1 MNSLGQDIRFSL
13 RLMRKRPGMTLLV
26 ITALVVGIGINSAV
40 FTVVN
45 AVVIRPLPIPDPDRF
60 TMIMTKSQQFPNMP
74 VSYPEYLDWKKQ
86 SRSFQHMAT
95 LRLMNVNLTGYG
107 TPEHLKGIRT
117 TASFFK
123 VLGLS
128 PAMGRDFTE
137 DDDRP
142 GAARTVI
149 ISHGLWERRFG
160 SDPAIL
166 GKPMVLNDQPYTVI
180 GVAPANQFYILAFDL
195 WVPTQLFLDE
205 GMMNRNN
212 RYDAVIARLYP
223 SVTQEQAQAE
233 METISQRLAAEY
245 PQSEKDIR
253 AEVIG
258 VARMLREFGGKSLKH
273 ILTASC
279 LILLLAG
286 VNVVTVFVA
295 SAVERRKELS
305 LRMALGAG
313 RAVLL
318 RQFFI
323 QGLIFAGISGVIGL
337 AVAKA
342 GVVFMVSRFPYAIGR
357 FQETT
362 MDGWVVLFTLGTTLA
377 VSLFSCLLPSL
388 YTANLHINSELKGDW
403 SWPTLSRYRFIGQSV
418 LIVFEV
424 SLAVA
429 MSLVSGLLIK
439 SLYEVEKV
447 DLGFNPDRVLSFQ
460 VSLPSS
466 RYSGAE
472 KISGFY
478 DLALQNIRILPG
490 VRSASAVST
499 LPLTGNY
506 HFINL
511 EVEADRANPGAKHPY
526 VDSPSVLPGYFEA
539 LRCPI
544 LYGRDFTESDRGNSL
559 PVAIVDDVLA
569 ARMWPGQSA
578 LGKRIRLADEGD
590 KGPPWRE
597 VVGVVRQ
604 MKHYGPEQEVP
615 RFQVYVPLFQQPT
628 PTMSFVIDFQT
639 DQISTKTAVEN
650 VISGL
655 DKDIPLDNI
664 QTMEDLFAVLLSS
677 RKVSVLLWG
686 SFAAIGILLGLVG
699 IYGVVSNSV
708 VRMRREIAI
717 RMALGASVRSA
728 IILVTKLGLLSTL
741 GGVVLGSAIV
751 VCCTKVLSRYLFGVS
766 SLDFPIYFFSAV
778 LIIVLASIASFI
790 PAQRLLRV
798 NPQDVLKE

>member
-1 MNSLGQDIRFSL
+1 
-13 RLMRKRPGMTLLV
+13 MTFLV
-26 ITALVVGIGINSAV
+26 IAALVVGIAINSAV

-60 TMIMTKSQQFPNMP
+60 IMIMTKSPQFPNMP

-86 SRSFQHMAT
+86 SHSFQHIAT
-95 LRLMNVNLTGYG
+95 LRLMNANLTGYG
-107 TPEHLKGIRT
+107 TPEHLRGIRA

-123 VLGLS
+123 ALGLP

-160 SDPAIL
+160 ADPAIL
-166 GKPMVLNDQPYTVI
+166 GKSLVLNDQPYTVI
-180 GVAPANQFYILAFDL
+180 GVGPANQFYVLAFDL
-195 WVPTQLFLDE
+195 WVPTKLFMDE

-233 METISQRLAAEY
+233 METISQRLAGEY

-253 AEVIG
+253 ADLVA
-258 VARMLREFGGKSLKH
+258 VARMFREYGGKSLKH
-273 ILTASC
+273 LLTASC

-305 LRMALGAG
+305 VRMALGAG

-318 RQFFI
+318 RQFFV

-342 GVVFMVSRFPYAIGR
+342 GIVFMVSHFPNAIGR

-362 MDGWVVLFTLGTTLA
+362 MDGWVIVFTLGTTLA

-388 YTANLHINSELKGDW
+388 YTANLPINSELKGDW
-403 SWPTLSRYRFIGQSV
+403 SWPALSRYRFIGQSA

-447 DLGFNPDRVLSFQ
+447 DMGFNPDRVLSFQ

-466 RYSGAE
+466 RYSDAD

-478 DLALQNIRILPG
+478 DLALQNIRVLPG

-526 VDSPSVLPGYFEA
+526 VDSPAVLPGYFEA

-544 LYGRDFTESDRGNSL
+544 INGRDFTESDRENSP

-569 ARMWPGQSA
+569 ARVWPGQSA

-590 KGPPWRE
+590 QGPPWRE
-597 VVGVVRQ
+597 VVGVARQ

-639 DQISTKTAVEN
+639 DQNSTKTAVEN
-650 VISGL
+650 VIYGL
-655 DKDIPLDNI
+655 DKDIPLDNV
-664 QTMEDLFAVLLSS
+664 QTMEDLFGVLLSS

-717 RMALGASVRSA
+717 RMALGSSVRSA
-728 IILVTKLGLLSTL
+728 IILVTKVGLLSTL
-741 GGVVLGSAIV
+741 GGILLGSVLV

-766 SLDFPIYFFSAV
+766 SLDFPIYLFSAV
-778 LIIVLASIASFI
+778 LIIVLASIASLI
-790 PAQRLLRV
+790 PAQRLLRL